1 MTTLTRA
8 DLLSNARVKALR
20 DAIVTRLKTR
30 FVDLEVKA
38 HLGKLDI
45 SDVLEKSSFN
55 PPSIA
60 VSATCA
66 KPDGRLSGADDFC
79 VDFAAYVV
87 TEDLLVSGRRV
98 ERDEMALAICEAL
111 LIALSDDDFTRW
123 GVENV
128 SPPDDV
134 EAKPLF
140 TIKSMTQGVVY
151 YAATWKQTLYAVA
164 PANFFTGDDA

>member
-1 MTTLTRA
+1 VTTLTRA
-8 DLLSNARVKALR
+8 DLLANARVKALR

-60 VSATCA
+60 VAATRTR
-66 KPDGRLSGADDFC
+66 PGVRLSGADDFV
-79 VDFAAYVV
+79 VDFTAYVV
-87 TEDLLVSGRRV
+87 TDDLLVGGRRV

-128 SPPDDV
+128 SPPDDA

-151 YAATWKQTLYAVA
+151 YAVTWKQTLYAVA